1 MNQTTNKRG
10 SAFGTALSP
19 VAKLSFSVALLVTSG
34 LYVSEKIAL
43 DKAEERIV
51 HYEKASKRQD
61 RAIDQ
66 LGSELKSI
74 KSELHESNRLID
86 IMKTDKK
93 DLKSKYKK
101 LLKDNEKLNRDLK
114 SSRRNTEELEKMLKQ
129 TKLQA
134 STKK

>member
-61 RAIDQ
+61 RTIDQ

-86 IMKTDKK
+86 IMKTDKR

-114 SSRRNTEELEKMLKQ
+114 SSRRNAEELEKMLKQ

>member
-86 IMKTDKK
+86 IMKTDKR

-114 SSRRNTEELEKMLKQ
+114 SSRRNAEELEKMLKQ